1 MKPRLGALLSSDD
14 YGSSVERTAK
24 LHPLWQCRT
33 DGRDVDEWRHD
44 LGIAVGFES
53 SHGLQ
58 QLIAG
63 EATWRENRTNVV
75 ELQAST

>member
-1 MKPRLGALLSSDD
+1 M
-14 YGSSVERTAK
+14 
-24 LHPLWQCRT
+24 
-33 DGRDVDEWRHD
+33 DEWRHD
-44 LGIAVGFES
+44 LGIGQLGFES